1 MNELLT
7 FALLLFSGIF
17 SAGET
22 SLFLVSSKKNY
33 PSVKVEKILQK
44 PFLLLNTI
52 LLGNNLVNIL
62 FSNLIENKLD
72 SFLSFIPYF
81 QLKVLVSILLTTFI
95 VLIFGE
101 ILPKNLAL
109 NHSRPVAL
117 ILVYP
122 LMFFKKL
129 FYPLSYLLSHLAQF
143 FINLWGKDQYSF
155 LSKNEI
161 KHIISLSQQNGLL
174 TKEETDL
181 IQKIINFA
189 HTDLKTIMIPRKEL
203 LAIANSDLI
212 EKAWYLMKNSYSA
225 RLIVYQ
231 KNIDNIVGFV
241 HLKDFIDCQGDFN
254 KPLKNQQGLIRE
266 VHFISETKNPVQ
278 ILRFL
283 RQKKASFVVVLDEY
297 GGTAGIITLNGILQ
311 AILGGFIDDKKN
323 HLKNFY
329 LINSKEVILHGTDF
343 RLFDVKEI
351 LKINGE
357 WENENEKVVSFVVQ
371 SLGKIPK
378 TGQTLKILGLF
389 WEILEVKN
397 NAITSLRI
405 KKEEGI

>member
-33 PSVKVEKILQK
+33 PSVKVERILKK

-72 SFLSFIPYF
+72 AFLSFIPYF
-81 QLKVLVSILLTTFI
+81 QLKVFISILLTTFI

-109 NHSRPVAL
+109 NYSGPMAS

-122 LMFFKKL
+122 LMLFKKI
-129 FYPLSYLLSHLAQF
+129 FYPLSYLLSILAQF
-143 FINLWGKDQYSF
+143 FINLWGKAQDSF
-155 LSKNEI
+155 LSKSEM
-161 KHIISLSQQNGLL
+161 KHIISISQKKGLL

-203 LAIANSDLI
+203 LAIANTDFI
-212 EKAWYLMKNSYSA
+212 KKAWDLMKNSYSA

-241 HLKDFIDCQGDFN
+241 HLKDLLDCQENFD

-311 AILGGFIDDKKN
+311 AILGGFIDDKNN

-351 LKINGE
+351 LKINSD
-357 WENENEKVVSFVVQ
+357 WDNENDKVVSFMVQ

-378 TGQTLKILGLF
+378 TGQTLKALGLF

-405 KKEEGI
+405 KKEGEI

>member
-161 KHIISLSQQNGLL
+161 KHIISLSQQKGLL

-212 EKAWYLMKNSYSA
+212 EKAWNLMKNSYSA